1 MPNKLNANQL
11 PFTLDFKPGFHH
23 YFDKTHGSALAL
35 SIAKIAVS
43 YNKLNLVFLPN
54 ARNLNRLKQ
63 EIEFFLGEDSDIQV
77 FTLPDWETLP
87 YDYFSPH
94 QDIISERLETL
105 YRLPRQTKG
114 VLLIPINSAL
124 QRLPHISF
132 IEQQCLLLEKG
143 QEIDV
148 NSLRLNLNE
157 NGYRNVST
165 VMEHGEYAV
174 RGSIIDLY
182 PMGAKSPIRIELFD
196 VEIES
201 LRYFDSESQL
211 TTQKVDSI
219 NLLPAKEY
227 PTSEQGIS
235 RFRQAWR
242 STFDTDIKQNTIYR
256 DVSNGIFPAGIE
268 YYLPLFFEDTSCLFD
283 YLSPDKTLFIF
294 PEATDEPIRQFW
306 SELNSRYEQHRYDV
320 ERPILPPEELFLSI
334 EDFNRSKKSFPQII
348 FSKSYEESEKN
359 QHLSIGK
366 LHSALPNLLIEH
378 KNKEPLTRLKQIID
392 DHQINVQK
400 NKKHQDSQHILIC
413 AESKGRQE
421 VIRELLLK
429 LHIESRSINSW
440 NDFVEINQSAV
451 GSEQPLKQPI
461 HLINMPLAS
470 GFSLENALII
480 AESDLFG
487 SHVLVDKRRS
497 NKAISPDQLIHSLAE
512 LKIGDPVVHVDQG
525 VGRYQG
531 LQTIETG
538 GITTEFL
545 TLEYAGGS
553 KLYVPVQSLELIH
566 RFSGTNPETAPLH
579 KLGSE
584 VWSKAKQKA
593 IEKARDTAV
602 ELLDIYARRGAEVG
616 FKHKINEIEY
626 NKFAQEFP
634 YPLTDDQSTSMDN
647 VLDDM
652 KSSQPMD
659 RLICGDVG
667 FGKTEVAMR
676 GAFVCLQ
683 SGMQVAMLVPTTL
696 LAQQHH
702 NSFLD
707 RFSEW
712 PINIAVLSR
721 FQTKKQQA
729 ETLSKLESGQV
740 DLVIGTHRLI
750 SGNLKFKN
758 LGLLI
763 IDEEHRFGVRQK
775 EILKSY
781 RAKVDILT
789 LTATPIP
796 RTLNM
801 SMSGMRDLSI
811 IATPPAKRL
820 AIKTFVRQRNLPLI
834 KEAIQREISRGGQVF
849 FLHNSVDTI
858 DRTAKEICELLP
870 NIEVAVAHGQMPER
884 QLENIMSDFQH
895 HRYHVL
901 VSTTIIET
909 GIDMPNAN
917 TIIMDRADKLGLA
930 QLHQLRGR
938 VGRSHHQAYAYLLT
952 PNPKTITKDA
962 SKRLEA
968 ISKLEE
974 LGAGFILATH
984 DLEIRGAG
992 EFLGDE
998 QTGHMQ
1004 TIGFSLYMDLL
1015 ERAIKALKS
1024 GDEGSLSDVKS
1035 EQTEVN
1041 LGISALLP
1049 DDYVVDVS
1057 VRLSLYKR
1065 IASAKDNRDLRSL
1078 QVELIDRFGLLPNSA
1093 KCLFKVGELKL
1104 KLTPMG
1110 VTKLYASESGWTL
1123 DFNTNPLISTDKLIQ
1138 LIQSNPAQYRLSK
1151 GTQFK
1156 ITQSAQNLDER
1167 LQQIDSLIE
1176 KLAV

>member
-1 MPNKLNANQL
+1 MPIESTINQL
-11 PFTLDFKPGFHH
+11 PFNLEFKPGFHH
-23 YFDKTHGSALAL
+23 YFDKTYGSALAL
-35 SIAKIAVS
+35 SIAKTAIS
-43 YNKLNLVFLPN
+43 FNRLNLVFLPN

-63 EIEFFLGEDSDIQV
+63 EIEFFLGKDSDIPV

-114 VLLIPINSAL
+114 ILLLPINSAL
-124 QRLPHISF
+124 QRLPHTSF

-143 QEIDV
+143 QIIDV
-148 NSLRLNLNE
+148 NELRLKLNE
-157 NGYRNVST
+157 NGYLSVST
-165 VMEHGEYAV
+165 VMDHGEYAV
-174 RGSIIDLY
+174 RGSIIDLF

-196 VEIES
+196 IEIES

-211 TTQKVDSI
+211 TTEKVDSI

-235 RFRQAWR
+235 HFRQAWR
-242 STFDTDIKQNTIYR
+242 STFDTNIKENPIYR
-256 DVSNGIFPAGIE
+256 DVSKGIFPAGIE
-268 YYLPLFFEDTSCLFD
+268 YYLPLFFEETSSLFD
-283 YLSPDKTLFIF
+283 YLSPEKSLFIF
-294 PEATDEPIRQFW
+294 PQTSDEPIDQFW
-306 SELNSRYEQHRYDV
+306 TELTSRHEQNRYDV
-320 ERPILPPEELFLSI
+320 ERPILTPNELYLSK
-334 EDFNRSKKSFPQII
+334 ENFNHNKKRFPQII
-348 FSKSYEESEKN
+348 FLNNKTKSE
-359 QHLSIGK
+359 QDGHAPIGIS
-366 LHSALPNLLIEH
+366 HFALPNLLIDH
-378 KNKEPLTRLKQIID
+378 KNKEPLLRLKQIID
-392 DHQINVQK
+392 
-400 NKKHQDSQHILIC
+400 SQQNTSQNILIC

-429 LHIESRSINSW
+429 LHIESVSINSW
-440 NDFVEINQSAV
+440 HEFILLNQTNTSNKP
-451 GSEQPLKQPI
+451 SI
-461 HLINMPLAS
+461 HLISMPLGH

-487 SHVLVDKRRS
+487 SQVLVDKRRN

-512 LKIGDPVVHVDQG
+512 LKIGDPVVHIEQG
-525 VGRYQG
+525 VGRYKG
-531 LQTIETG
+531 LETIETS

-584 VWSKAKQKA
+584 AWAKAKQKA
-593 IEKARDTAV
+593 IEKARDTAA
-602 ELLDIYARRGAEVG
+602 ELLDIYARRGAEIG
-616 FKHKINEIEY
+616 FKHKINEFDY

-634 YPLTDDQSTSMDN
+634 YPLTEDQSTSIDN
-647 VLDDM
+647 VLKDM

-676 GAFVCLQ
+676 AAFVCLQ

-721 FQTKKQQA
+721 FQTKKEQT
-729 ETLSKLESGQV
+729 ETLIKLESGQV

-758 LGLLI
+758 LGLLV

-820 AIKTFVRQRNLPLI
+820 AIKTFVRQRNEPLI
-834 KEAIQREISRGGQVF
+834 KEAIQREISRGGQIF

-858 DRTAKEICELLP
+858 DRTAKEISELVP

-909 GIDMPNAN
+909 GIDIPNAN

-952 PNPKTITKDA
+952 PNPKMITKDA
-962 SKRLEA
+962 TKRLEA
-968 ISKLEE
+968 IGKLED

-1004 TIGFSLYMDLL
+1004 TIGFSLYMELL
-1015 ERAIKALKS
+1015 ERAIKSLKS
-1024 GDEGSLSDVKS
+1024 GDEGSLTDVKS

-1049 DDYVVDVS
+1049 DDYIGDVS

-1065 IASAKDNRDLRSL
+1065 IANAKDSRDLRSL
-1078 QVELIDRFGLLPNSA
+1078 QVELIDRFGLLPNPT
-1093 KCLFKVGELKL
+1093 KCLFKVSELKL

-1110 VTKLYASESGWTL
+1110 VTKLHSSEAGWTL

-1138 LIQSNPAQYRLSK
+1138 LIQSNPARYRLSK

-1167 LQQIDSLIE
+1167 LQQIESLIE

>member
-1 MPNKLNANQL
+1 MPSEIITNQL
-11 PFTLDFKPGFHH
+11 PFSLEFKPGFHH
-23 YFDKTHGSALAL
+23 YFDSTHGSALAL
-35 SIAKIAVS
+35 SIAKMAVS
-43 YNKLNLVFLPN
+43 FNKLNLVFLPN
-54 ARNLNRLKQ
+54 AQNLNRLKQ
-63 EIEFFLGEDSDIQV
+63 EIEFFLGDESDIPV

-105 YRLPRQTKG
+105 YRLPSQTKG
-114 VLLIPINSAL
+114 VLLLPINSAL
-124 QRLPHISF
+124 QRLPHTSF
-132 IEQQCLLLEKG
+132 IEQQCLLLQTG

-148 NSLRLNLNE
+148 HSLRLKLNE
-157 NGYRNVST
+157 NGYRSVST

-174 RGSIIDLY
+174 RGSILDLY
-182 PMGAKSPIRIELFD
+182 PMGAKSPIRVELFD
-196 VEIES
+196 IEIES
-201 LRYFDSESQL
+201 LRYFDSETQL
-211 TTQKVDSI
+211 TTEKVDSI

-235 RFRQAWR
+235 HFRQAWR
-242 STFDTDIKQNTIYR
+242 SSFDTNIKENLIYR
-256 DVSNGIFPAGIE
+256 DVSKGIFPAGIE
-268 YYLPLFFEDTSCLFD
+268 YYLPLFFENTSSLFD
-283 YLSPDKTLFIF
+283 YLSPETSLFIF
-294 PEATDEPIRQFW
+294 PEVIDIPIQQFW
-306 SELNSRYEQHRYDV
+306 SELTSRYEQHRYDV
-320 ERPILPPEELFLSI
+320 ERPILPPKDLFLTL
-334 EDFNRSKKSFPQII
+334 ENFNQNKKLFPQIT
-348 FSKSYEESEKN
+348 FLDCNDKLKQN
-359 QHLSIGK
+359 RHAPIGMA
-366 LHSALPNLLIEH
+366 HNALPNLLIDH
-378 KNKEPLTRLKQIID
+378 KKKEPLSLLKQIID
-392 DHQINVQK
+392 DP
-400 NKKHQDSQHILIC
+400 DRSSQNILIC

-429 LHIESRSINSW
+429 LHIESNAINSW
-440 NDFVEINQSAV
+440 DEFIN
-451 GSEQPLKQPI
+451 EQAPTKLTI
-461 HLINMPLAS
+461 NLISMPLGR
-470 GFSLENALII
+470 GFALNNSLIV

-487 SHVLVDKRRS
+487 SQVLVDKRRS

-512 LKIGDPVVHVDQG
+512 LKIGDPVVHIDQG
-525 VGRYQG
+525 VGRYRG
-531 LQTIETG
+531 LETIETG

-553 KLYVPVQSLELIH
+553 KLYVPVQSLEMIH

-584 VWSKAKQKA
+584 VWTKAKQKA
-593 IEKARDTAV
+593 IEKARDTAA
-602 ELLDIYARRGAEVG
+602 ELLDIYARRGAEQG
-616 FKHKINEIEY
+616 FKHKVDDLDY

-634 YPLTDDQSTSMDN
+634 YPLTEDQSHSIEN
-647 VLDDM
+647 VLKDM

-676 GAFVCLQ
+676 AAFVCLQ

-721 FQTKKQQA
+721 FQTKKEQT
-729 ETLSKLESGQV
+729 ETLIKLESGKV

-758 LGLLI
+758 LGLLV

-820 AIKTFVRQRNLPLI
+820 AIKTFVRQRNQPLI

-858 DRTAKEICELLP
+858 DRTAKEINELLP
-870 NIEVAVAHGQMPER
+870 NIEVAIAHGQMPER
-884 QLENIMSDFQH
+884 QLENIMNDFQH
-895 HRYHVL
+895 QRYHVL

-909 GIDMPNAN
+909 GIDIPNAN

-952 PNPKTITKDA
+952 PPPKTITKDA
-962 SKRLEA
+962 TKRLEA
-968 ISKLEE
+968 ISKLED

-1024 GDEGSLSDVKS
+1024 GEETSLNDVKS
-1035 EQTEVN
+1035 EQTEIN
-1041 LGISALLP
+1041 LGVSALLP
-1049 DDYVVDVS
+1049 DDYIGDVS

-1065 IASAKDNRDLRSL
+1065 IANAKDSRDLRSL
-1078 QVELIDRFGLLPNSA
+1078 QVELIDRFGLLPDST
-1093 KCLFKVGELKL
+1093 KYLFKVTELKI
-1104 KLTPMG
+1104 KLTPIG
-1110 VTKLYASESGWTL
+1110 VTKLRSSDTSWTL
-1123 DFNTNPLISTDKLIQ
+1123 DFNANPLISTDKLIQ

-1156 ITQSAQNLDER
+1156 ITQTAQNLDER